1 MVLVLWDMT
10 TRTLI
15 VAVTMGLAGCG
26 DAVRERDGN
35 FSISETASFGPH
47 TSTRASLRHGRKK
60 LTSSL
65 MSWSVDPRNPDRI
78 VFEAVEPCGAW
89 YYDGQ
94 AKSLR
99 RVGGR
104 NDYVEPRADLRSGHK
119 PDSIEVA
126 QRAAKWSPDGIHFWL
141 TGLSLAVVDGRTGS
155 RVRIDTALSTRDGG
169 QVGIMPLS
177 WSPSGY
183 RLAMVV
189 TAGSVDQD
197 LVEISLSPFEARYVA
212 TIADSNPAAW
222 GTGEGFQW
230 VDERLRVA
238 TRRNVVERP
247 ASARGWRFAPPSKPG
262 PAIPEPCDEAP

>member
-1 MVLVLWDMT
+1 M
-10 TRTLI
+10 I
-15 VAVTMGLAGCG
+15 VAIALGLAACG

-35 FSISETASFGPH
+35 FSIAETASQFGPH
-47 TSTRASLRHGRKK
+47 TYTRASLRHGRKK

-78 VFEAVEPCGAW
+78 VFEAIEPCGAW

-141 TGLSLAVVDGRTGS
+141 IGLSLAVVDGRTGS
-155 RVRIDTALSTRDGG
+155 RVRIDSALSTRDGG
-169 QVGIMPLS
+169 QVSIMPLS
-177 WSPSGY
+177 WSPSGG

-189 TAGSVDQD
+189 NAGSIDQD
-197 LVEISLSPFEARYVA
+197 LVEISLSPFQARYVA
-212 TIADSNPAAW
+212 TIADSTSAPVW
-222 GTGEGFQW
+222 TSKDFQW

-238 TRRNVVERP
+238 TQRHVVERP
-247 ASARGWRFAPPSKPG
+247 AGALSWRVAPPSKPG
-262 PAIPEPCDEAP
+262 PSIPEPCDGAP